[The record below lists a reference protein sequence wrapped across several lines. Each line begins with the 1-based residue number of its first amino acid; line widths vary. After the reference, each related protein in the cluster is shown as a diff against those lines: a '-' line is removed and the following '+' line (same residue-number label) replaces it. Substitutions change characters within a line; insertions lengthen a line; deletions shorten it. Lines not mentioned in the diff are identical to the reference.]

1 MQAAAARDDTL
12 QGTPLI
18 PPEADPTPDAP
29 EIRIGAAREALHRVG
44 SMSTTP
50 RPPVPTPADGPDD
63 DEGVA
68 YR

>member
-1 MQAAAARDDTL
+1 MQVGAARDDTP

-18 PPEADPTPDAP
+18 PPEAGPTLDAP
-29 EIRIGAAREALHRVG
+29 EIRIGAAREALHLVS

-50 RPPVPTPADGPDD
+50 RPPVQSPADGSDD